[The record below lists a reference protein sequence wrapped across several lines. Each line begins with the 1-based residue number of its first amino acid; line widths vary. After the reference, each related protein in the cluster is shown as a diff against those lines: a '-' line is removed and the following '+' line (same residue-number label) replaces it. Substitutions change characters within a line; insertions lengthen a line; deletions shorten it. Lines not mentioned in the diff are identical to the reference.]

1 MNKLIVSLS
10 PHVHSGDSISRNMY
24 LVIIALV
31 PALLCSFLAFGIGAI
46 ITTAI
51 SVASCVFFEWAINK
65 FCMKNKNCTVCDG
78 SAILTGLLLA
88 FNLPSNIAPWIIVIG
103 AFFAI
108 GVVKMTFGGL
118 GCNLFNP
125 ALAGRAFLLISFPVA
140 MTTWPVPG
148 QGFGTYLDAKTGAT
162 PLALM
167 QEMFKSGD
175 LTKLPEVE
183 DMLLGNTGGCLGEV
197 CALAILLGGIFLL
210 WKKVITWHIPVS
222 IICTVFVI
230 SGLLWIINPVIF
242 SNPVAEILSGGLML
256 GAVFMAT
263 DYVTSP
269 MSAKG
274 QLVFGVAIGFLTII
288 IRIFGAY
295 PEGMSFAILI
305 MNAFVPL
312 INSKFKPTRFGEVST
327 K

>member
-24 LVIIALV
+24 LVIIALI
-31 PALLCSFLAFGIGAI
+31 PALLISFISFGMGAI

-65 FCMKNKNCTVCDG
+65 FCMKNDKCTVCDG
-78 SAILTGLLLA
+78 SAVLTGLLLA

-140 MTTWPVPG
+140 MTTWPLPG
-148 QGFGTYLDAKTGAT
+148 QGFGTYLDAQTGAT
-162 PLALM
+162 PLAML

-175 LTKLPEVE
+175 VQTLPLLQ
-183 DMLLGNTGGCLGEV
+183 DMMLGNTGGSLGEV
-197 CALAILLGGIFLL
+197 CELAILIGFVFLL

-230 SGLLWIINPVIF
+230 SGCLWLIDPTHFANPVI
-242 SNPVAEILSGGLML
+242 EILSGGLML

-274 QLVFGVAIGFLTII
+274 QLVYGVAIGALTII
-288 IRIFGAY
+288 IRVFGAY
-295 PEGMSFAILI
+295 PEGMSFSILI

-312 INSKFKPTRFGEVST
+312 INSKFKPTRFGEVA

>member
-24 LVIIALV
+24 LVIIALI
-31 PALLCSFLAFGIGAI
+31 PALLISFISFGIGAI

-51 SVASCVFFEWAINK
+51 SVASCVCFEWAINK
-65 FCMKNKNCTVCDG
+65 FCMKNDKCTVCDG
-78 SAILTGLLLA
+78 SAVLTGLLLA
-88 FNLPSNIAPWIIVIG
+88 FNLPSNIAPWIVVIG

-140 MTTWPVPG
+140 MTTWPLPG
-148 QGFGTYLDAKTGAT
+148 QGFGTYLDAQTGAT
-162 PLALM
+162 PLAML

-175 LTKLPEVE
+175 VQALPLLQ
-183 DMLLGNTGGCLGEV
+183 DMMLGNTGGSIGEV
-197 CALAILLGGIFLL
+197 CELAILIGFVFLL

-230 SGLLWIINPVIF
+230 SGCLWLIDPAHFANPV
-242 SNPVAEILSGGLML
+242 VEILSGGLML

-269 MSAKG
+269 MSSKG
-274 QLVFGVAIGFLTII
+274 QLVYGVAIGALTII
-288 IRIFGAY
+288 IRVFGAY
-295 PEGMSFAILI
+295 PEGMSFSILI

-312 INSKFKPTRFGEVST
+312 INSKFKPTRFGEVA

>member
-24 LVIIALV
+24 LVIIALI
-31 PALLCSFLAFGIGAI
+31 PALLISFISFGMGAI

-65 FCMKNKNCTVCDG
+65 FCMKNDKCTVCDG
-78 SAILTGLLLA
+78 SAVLTGLLLA
-88 FNLPSNIAPWIIVIG
+88 FNLPSNIAPWIVVIG

-140 MTTWPVPG
+140 MTTWPLPG
-148 QGFGTYLDAKTGAT
+148 QGFGTYLDAQTGAT
-162 PLALM
+162 PLAML

-175 LTKLPEVE
+175 VQTLPLLQ
-183 DMLLGNTGGCLGEV
+183 DMMLGNTGGSLGEV
-197 CALAILLGGIFLL
+197 CELAILIGFVFLL

-230 SGLLWIINPVIF
+230 SGCLWLIDPAHFANPV
-242 SNPVAEILSGGLML
+242 VEILSGGLML

-269 MSAKG
+269 MSSKG
-274 QLVFGVAIGFLTII
+274 QLVYGVAIGALTII
-288 IRIFGAY
+288 IRVFGAY
-295 PEGMSFAILI
+295 PEGMSFSILI

-312 INSKFKPTRFGEVST
+312 INSKFKPTRFGEVA

>member
-24 LVIIALV
+24 LVIIALI
-31 PALLCSFLAFGIGAI
+31 PALLISFISFGMGAI

-65 FCMKNKNCTVCDG
+65 FCMKNDKCTVCDG
-78 SAILTGLLLA
+78 SAVLTGLLLA
-88 FNLPSNIAPWIIVIG
+88 FNLPSNIAPWIVVIG

-140 MTTWPVPG
+140 MTTWPLPG
-148 QGFGTYLDAKTGAT
+148 QGFGTYLDAQTGAT
-162 PLALM
+162 PLAML

-175 LTKLPEVE
+175 VQSLPLLQ
-183 DMLLGNTGGCLGEV
+183 DMMLGNTGGSLGEV
-197 CALAILLGGIFLL
+197 CELAILIGFVFLL

-222 IICTVFVI
+222 IICTVFVF
-230 SGLLWIINPVIF
+230 SGCLWLIDPAHFANPIV
-242 SNPVAEILSGGLML
+242 EILSGGLML

-269 MSAKG
+269 MSSKG
-274 QLVFGVAIGFLTII
+274 QLVYGVAIGALTII
-288 IRIFGAY
+288 IRVFGAY
-295 PEGMSFAILI
+295 PEGMSFSILI

-312 INSKFKPTRFGEVST
+312 INSKFKPTRFGEVA